1 MKVTARISKGF
12 SNAGRLKAFASVCL
26 ADAFLITGVRLVE
39 CDSGIKV
46 FMPSTKDKEDE
57 FRDVCF
63 PITKE
68 LREKID
74 NTVLNAFDAYVKEI
88 GTEEE

>member
-1 MKVTARISKGF
+1 MKVTARISKAF
-12 SNAGRLKAFASVCL
+12 SQAGRLKAFASVCL

-46 FMPSTKDKEDE
+46 FMPSSKDKEDE

-74 NTVLNAFDAYVKEI
+74 NTVLNAYDAFIKEN
-88 GTEEE
+88 GVEEE